1 MPRGVAI
8 PELRQQLFTAAERVI
23 LRDGPSRLSGR
34 AVTTEA
40 GVAAGLLYAHFT
52 DLDDFLAA
60 YAVDRS
66 FVVIAAASLTDRAG
80 TGDIAANLAEALL
93 AIPRDTLAALARL
106 LVFRPELAE
115 RVHDVLGDAVLVN
128 GSALDAIERAAAAYL
143 EAERRLG
150 RLAEGIDPQAVALA
164 LVGALHHLVLTAG
177 DLDDRLRPAIAAL
190 VGSTANERT
199 ANG

>member
-1 MPRGVAI
+1 VPRGVAI

-80 TGDIAANLAEALL
+80 TGDIAANLADALL
-93 AIPRDTLAALARL
+93 AIPRGTLTALARL
-106 LVFRPELAE
+106 LVLRPELAA
-115 RVHDVLGDAVLVN
+115 RVHDVLGN
-128 GSALDAIERAAAAYL
+128 ETALDAIERAAAAYL

-150 RLAEGIDPQAVALA
+150 RLTEGIDPQAVALA

>member
-1 MPRGVAI
+1 VPRGVAI

-66 FVVIAAASLTDRAG
+66 FVVIAAAAPLTDRAG
-80 TGDIAANLAEALL
+80 TGDIAANLADALL
-93 AIPRDTLAALARL
+93 AIPRDTLTTLARL
-106 LVFRPELAE
+106 LVLRPELAA
-115 RVHDVLGDAVLVN
+115 RVHDVLGDDT
-128 GSALDAIERAAAAYL
+128 ALDAIERATAAYL
-143 EAERRLG
+143 EAEHRLG
-150 RLAEGIDPQAVALA
+150 RLAATADPQAVALA
-164 LVGALHHLVLTAG
+164 LVGALHHLVLTTG
-177 DLDDRLRPAIAAL
+177 DLDDRLRPAITAL
-190 VGSTANERT
+190 AGSTANERSG
-199 ANG
+199 NG

>member
-1 MPRGVAI
+1 VPRGVAI

-66 FVVIAAASLTDRAG
+66 FVVIAAAAPLTDRAG
-80 TGDIAANLAEALL
+80 TGDIAANLADALL
-93 AIPRDTLAALARL
+93 AIPRDTLTTLARL
-106 LVFRPELAE
+106 LVLRPELAA
-115 RVHDVLGDAVLVN
+115 RVHDVLGDDT
-128 GSALDAIERAAAAYL
+128 ALDAIERATAAYL
-143 EAERRLG
+143 EAEHRLG
-150 RLAEGIDPQAVALA
+150 RLAATADPQAVALA
-164 LVGALHHLVLTAG
+164 LVGALHHLVLTTG
-177 DLDDRLRPAIAAL
+177 DLDDRLLPAITAL
-190 VGSTANERT
+190 AGSTANERSG
-199 ANG
+199 NG

>member
-80 TGDIAANLAEALL
+80 TGDIAANLADALL
-93 AIPRDTLAALARL
+93 AIPRGTLTALARL
-106 LVFRPELAE
+106 LVLRPELAA
-115 RVHDVLGDAVLVN
+115 RVHDVLGN
-128 GSALDAIERAAAAYL
+128 ETALDAIERAAAAYL

-164 LVGALHHLVLTAG
+164 LVGALHHLVLTAS

>member
-66 FVVIAAASLTDRAG
+66 FVVIAAAPLTDRAG
-80 TGDIAANLAEALL
+80 TGDIAANLADALL
-93 AIPRDTLAALARL
+93 AIPRDTLTALARL
-106 LVFRPELAE
+106 LVLRPELAE
-115 RVHDVLGDAVLVN
+115 RVHDVLGN
-128 GSALDAIERAAAAYL
+128 ETALDAIERATAAYL
-143 EAERRLG
+143 DAERRLC
-150 RLAEGIDPQAVALA
+150 RLAASTDPRAVALA

-177 DLDDRLRPAIAAL
+177 DLDDRLRPAITAL
-190 VGSTANERT
+190 VGSTANERSR
-199 ANG
+199 NG

>member
-1 MPRGVAI
+1 VPRGVAI

-80 TGDIAANLAEALL
+80 TGDIAANLADALL
-93 AIPRDTLAALARL
+93 AIPRGTLTALARL
-106 LVFRPELAE
+106 LVLRPELAA
-115 RVHDVLGDAVLVN
+115 RVHDVLGN
-128 GSALDAIERAAAAYL
+128 ETALDAIERAAAAYL

-150 RLAEGIDPQAVALA
+150 RLTEGIDPQAVALA
-164 LVGALHHLVLTAG
+164 LVGALHHLVLTAS

>member
-66 FVVIAAASLTDRAG
+66 FVVIAAAPLTDRAG
-80 TGDIAANLAEALL
+80 TGDIAANLADALL
-93 AIPRDTLAALARL
+93 AIPRDTLTALARL
-106 LVFRPELAE
+106 LVLRPELAE
-115 RVHDVLGDAVLVN
+115 RVHDILSDET
-128 GSALDAIERAAAAYL
+128 ALDAIERAAAAYL
-143 EAERRLG
+143 DAERRLG
-150 RLAEGIDPQAVALA
+150 RLAASTDPRAVALA

-177 DLDDRLRPAIAAL
+177 DLDDRLRPAITAL
-190 VGSTANERT
+190 VGSTANERSR
-199 ANG
+199 NG

>member
-1 MPRGVAI
+1 VPRGVAI

-80 TGDIAANLAEALL
+80 TGDIAANLADALL
-93 AIPRDTLAALARL
+93 AIPRGTLTALARL
-106 LVFRPELAE
+106 LVLRPELAA
-115 RVHDVLGDAVLVN
+115 RVHDVLGN
-128 GSALDAIERAAAAYL
+128 ETALDAIERAAAAYL

>member
-66 FVVIAAASLTDRAG
+66 FVVIAAAPLTDRAG
-80 TGDIAANLAEALL
+80 TGDIAANLADALL
-93 AIPRDTLAALARL
+93 AIPRDTLTALARL
-106 LVFRPELAE
+106 LVLRPELAE
-115 RVHDVLGDAVLVN
+115 RVHDVLGDET
-128 GSALDAIERAAAAYL
+128 ALDAIERAAAAYL
-143 EAERRLG
+143 DAERRLG
-150 RLAEGIDPQAVALA
+150 RLAASTDPRAVALA

-177 DLDDRLRPAIAAL
+177 DLDDRLRPAITAL
-190 VGSTANERT
+190 VGSTANERSR
-199 ANG
+199 NG